1 MKGKSALIL
10 VLILIA
16 AAGLIAINAL
26 GVPSLGERYNDDGTR
41 RHMWGVGNIRQGLD
55 LMGGVSIL
63 YEADIDGTPSS
74 SDMAAAQAL
83 LRGRLD
89 RRGYTEADVAQEGA
103 RQLRVDIPGVEDAEA
118 AVAEIGATAMLTFLG
133 DDEIRFLQQTYGATF
148 FYEGNREFIRY
159 ANGDKLETGILA
171 SVALLTGENVNS
183 ARRDVSPEQGISVA
197 LSFDSHGRNLF
208 AEATR
213 ANIGRS
219 ISIFMDD
226 ERISF
231 PIVNSVINDGNAVIS
246 GGNMTMDNAL
256 LLANQIEQGSL
267 PFGLEVASMNLIGA
281 RLGAD
286 ALRTSMIAGAI
297 GLFLVLL
304 FMAVFYRTMG
314 LCADL
319 ALIIYVS
326 IVLFIISALGIT
338 LSLPGIAGLIL
349 SIGMATDANI
359 VIFERIREE
368 VALGKTLRSAMRTG
382 YRRALPAIV
391 DSNVTTLIAG
401 GVLFWLGTG
410 PIMGFAQMLI
420 IGILVSMFTCLVVTR
435 IITVCLMDL
444 GVVKP
449 SHILSQKQKE
459 GLEAAKAQGK
469 AEPEHEFE
477 AKPIVEKRKIYFG
490 FSAAILAVG
499 LLFMLGHG
507 IVGTGFF
514 NLDVEF
520 SGGTS
525 FMVDIGQEF
534 SNSDIEYI
542 VRNVTGESAPQVQQ
556 ILGTNEVMIRT
567 TTAQD
572 EADVRLELIH
582 QLSERYN
589 LDPDEIQYSFVSPA
603 VSAAM
608 RSSAILAIIVAS
620 IGMLL
625 YISIRFR
632 DVRTGASAVLA
643 QLHDALVV
651 LCIYAI
657 LRIPLNYAFIAVMLT
672 TLGYSINATIIIFDR
687 IRENRVRMP
696 KAAHSVLINT
706 SVTQTLRRTLFSTLS
721 SFIAV
726 FMLYVIGVAAI
737 RDFTLPIMVGLLF
750 GAYSSVCLSGSAWFM
765 MLKEKGAK

>member
-1 MKGKSALIL
+1 M
-10 VLILIA
+10 
-16 AAGLIAINAL
+16 
-26 GVPSLGERYNDDGTR
+26 
-41 RHMWGVGNIRQGLD
+41 
-55 LMGGVSIL
+55 
-63 YEADIDGTPSS
+63 
-74 SDMAAAQAL
+74 
-83 LRGRLD
+83 
-89 RRGYTEADVAQEGA
+89 
-103 RQLRVDIPGVEDAEA
+103 EDA
-118 AVAEIGATAMLTFLG
+118 
-133 DDEIRFLQQTYGATF
+133 
-148 FYEGNREFIRY
+148 
-159 ANGDKLETGILA
+159 
-171 SVALLTGENVNS
+171 
-183 ARRDVSPEQGISVA
+183 RR
-197 LSFDSHGRNLF
+197 
-208 AEATR
+208 
-213 ANIGRS
+213 
-219 ISIFMDD
+219 
-226 ERISF
+226 
-231 PIVNSVINDGNAVIS
+231 
-246 GGNMTMDNAL
+246 
-256 LLANQIEQGSL
+256 LANQITQGSL
-267 PFGLEVASMNLIGA
+267 PFALNSASTNVVSA
-281 RLGAD
+281 RLGTD
-286 ALRTSMIAGAI
+286 ALRTSIIAGVI

-326 IVLFIISALGIT
+326 IILFLISALGIT

-382 YRRALPAIV
+382 YRRAWPAIV

-435 IITVCLMDL
+435 MITDCLMEL
-444 GVVKP
+444 GIVKTT
-449 SHILSQKQKE
+449 HIISEKQKIA
-459 GLEAAKAQGK
+459 LDVAKAYNKTEVEQ
-469 AEPEHEFE
+469 ELDI
-477 AKPIVEKRKIYFG
+477 KPIVENRKKYFG
-490 FSAAILAVG
+490 FSAAILLIGFV
-499 LLFMLGHG
+499 FMLAHG
-507 IVGTGFF
+507 FGGTGFF

-525 FMVDIGQEF
+525 FTVDIGQEF
-534 SNSDIEYI
+534 SNSDVEAI
-542 VRNVTGESAPQVQQ
+542 VRSVTGESAPQVQR
-556 ILGTNEVMIRT
+556 ILNSNEVIIRT
-567 TTAQD
+567 TQVDASIR
-572 EADVRLELIH
+572 ESLIYEL
-582 QLSERYN
+582 SSKY
-589 LDPDEIQYSFVSPA
+589 EIPMDNFNYSDVSPA

-608 RSSAILAIIVAS
+608 RSSAILAIVVAS
-620 IGMLL
+620 LGMLI

-687 IRENRVRMP
+687 IRENRVRIP
-696 KAAHSVLINT
+696 KASHSELINT

-750 GAYSSVCLSGSAWFM
+750 GAYSSVCLSGSAWYM
-765 MLKEKGAK
+765 MLKRKGAK

>member
-1 MKGKSALIL
+1 MKGKSALTL

-16 AAGLIAINAL
+16 TAGLIALNAL
-26 GVPSLGERYNDDGTR
+26 GIPAFGEGRYDADGNR
-41 RHMWGVGNIRQGLD
+41 RHVWGVGNIRQGLD

-63 YEADIDGTPSS
+63 YEADIDGTPAAV
-74 SDMAAAQAL
+74 DMNAAQAL

-118 AVAEIGATAMLTFLG
+118 AVAEIGATAMLTFRGCVNL
-133 DDEIRFLQQTYGATF
+133 E
-148 FYEGNREFIRY
+148 EGNAHIC
-159 ANGDKLETGILA
+159 G
-171 SVALLTGENVNS
+171 SVGCIPSERILLTGANVDR
-183 ARRDVSPEQGISVA
+183 AFRQVYPELGVS
-197 LSFDSHGRNLF
+197 LSFDSIGTQLF
-208 AEATR
+208 EDATR
-213 ANIGRS
+213 ANRGHS
-219 ISIFMDD
+219 IAIFMDD
-226 ERISF
+226 ELISN
-231 PIVNSVINDGNAVIS
+231 PVVNVVISDGNAIIS
-246 GGNMTMDNAL
+246 GGNMTMDSAL
-256 LLANQIEQGSL
+256 LLAQQIEQGSL
-267 PFGLEVASMNLIGA
+267 PFGLEVVSMNLIGA

-286 ALRTSMIAGAI
+286 ALRTSIIAGAI

-319 ALIIYVS
+319 ALVIYVG

-368 VALGKTLRSAMRTG
+368 VAMGKTLRSAMRTG
-382 YRRALPAIV
+382 YRRAWPAIV

-420 IGILVSMFTCLVVTR
+420 IGILVSMLTCLVVTR

-444 GVVKP
+444 GLVKQ
-449 SHILSQKQKE
+449 SHIISAKQQAA
-459 GLEAAKAQGK
+459 LDAAKAEGK
-469 AEPEHEFE
+469 SEPEQDIDV
-477 AKPIVEKRKIYFG
+477 KPIVEKRKIYFG
-490 FSAAILAVG
+490 FSVAVLAVG
-499 LLFMLGHG
+499 LAFMLGHG
-507 IVGTGFF
+507 IFGNGFF

-525 FMVDIGQEF
+525 FMVDIGQDF
-534 SNSDIEYI
+534 DNRDIEEI

-572 EADVRLELIH
+572 EADTRIALIRE
-582 QLSERYN
+582 LSERYN
-589 LDPDEIQYSFVSPA
+589 LNPDEIQYSFVSPA

-608 RSSAILAIIVAS
+608 RRSAVLAIVIAS

-651 LCIYAI
+651 LGIYAV

-696 KAAHSVLINT
+696 KAPYDVLINT

-721 SFIAV
+721 SFMAV

-750 GAYSSVCLSGSAWFM
+750 GAYSSVCLSGSAWYM
-765 MLKEKGAK
+765 MLKKDKVK